1 MFFKCKH
8 PARWLGVQ
16 RDETRKRKDED
27 FDVVTY
33 HLVCRR
39 CGDTVELSYAKM
51 IGGVDAFLKRGAVP
65 VDA

>member
-8 PARWLGVQ
+8 PARWLGVKKQ
-16 RDETRKRKDED
+16 ETVEKKSAD

-33 HLVCRR
+33 HLR
-39 CGDTVELSYAKM
+39 CCKCGEDVALSYAKM
-51 IGGVDAFLKRGAVP
+51 IGGVDAFLKRGGAP